1 MLIELIED
9 QTSSLS
15 NLTHSGGDAGPSHD
29 WNPHLCSLRPVHTES
44 CLLGSSLLMFYQGG
58 FYWPR
63 QYWTLLWRNLEVLE
77 NKCPQEQ
84 ALNQRWMAI
93 WWVINL
99 AFWSLRMPLR
109 PILHSFLEFHNGN
122 RVKLLKGITYFIVYL
137 LLPSSFAFTSLLVIP
152 GPSSQTNCLH
162 SNSCQGLLLGEPK
175 LRQMLLLCQWLP
187 YLYLSSKHP
196 PNSRIIYPMALPHSS
211 EWISSL
217 HLKLNV
223 STSELLIFSPNCT
236 SQVEAIFYSFT
247 LMYHPTKS
255 VGFTLNICAK
265 TYLFSS
271 TPWALTQ
278 AAFPR
283 LLR

>member
-1 MLIELIED
+1 
-9 QTSSLS
+9 
-15 NLTHSGGDAGPSHD
+15 
-29 WNPHLCSLRPVHTES
+29 
-44 CLLGSSLLMFYQGG
+44 MFYQGG

-77 NKCPQEQ
+77 SKCPQEQ

-196 PNSRIIYPMALPHSS
+196 QIPESYIQWPSPTALNGYLVSISNLTCPQVSSWFSLQTALLKLKPFFTLSHLCITQPNLLGLPSTYLQKPTSSHLPLGPSLKLPSLDYWDNFPTALFL
-211 EWISSL
+211 SL
-217 HLKLNV
+217 HL
-223 STSELLIFSPNCT
+223 LL
-236 SQVEAIFYSFT
+236 
-247 LMYHPTKS
+247 H
-255 VGFTLNICAK
+255 
-265 TYLFSS
+265 
-271 TPWALTQ
+271 
-278 AAFPR
+278 
-283 LLR
+283 